1 MLGSPGAQLR
11 KPRDVLSVQ
20 AQPTAKTR
28 NDSASEVRARVYV
41 PIIKTEIPFVVT
53 LFSCLTVVVP
63 GEADPQVVVLGV
75 VEVPDEL
82 HLGPAVNG
90 RQLPPDGLAV
100 VLGLRPGETLLAVVC
115 EVAVVTVGHP
125 ERQTHPGAGSRGGRR
140 RL

>member
-1 MLGSPGAQLR
+1 MPSRLQKHATIQHYRGSCTCVCSHDQS
-11 KPRDVLSVQ
+11 RDS
-20 AQPTAKTR
+20 
-28 NDSASEVRARVYV
+28 
-41 PIIKTEIPFVVT
+41 FVVT

-90 RQLPPDGLAV
+90 RQLPLDGLTV
-100 VLGLRPGETLLAVVC
+100 MLGLRPGETLLAVVR
-115 EVAVVTVGHP
+115 EVAVVAVGHP
-125 ERQTHPGAGSRGGRR
+125 ERQTHPGAGGRGGRR